1 VPAESLMQASLTRIF
16 SGKFKTLNFL
26 LSARAHVPKLHYGR
40 FR

>member
-1 VPAESLMQASLTRIF
+1 LPAESLMPNSVTWIF

-26 LSARAHVPKLHYGR
+26 RSARAHVPKIHYQR